1 MLPQENIQAK
11 LSPVNLKIELLLVAV
26 DNTLQK
32 PGPVFLEMARAA
44 YKQGVDYFYRVNDDT
59 ELLNPW
65 VVKFVSSLEVRPR

>member
-1 MLPQENIQAK
+1 MLRQANVQAK

-44 YKQGVDYFYRVNDDT
+44 YKQGADYFYGSTTTPSCSIRG
-59 ELLNPW
+59 
-65 VVKFVSSLEVRPR
+65 SSSSYRPSR